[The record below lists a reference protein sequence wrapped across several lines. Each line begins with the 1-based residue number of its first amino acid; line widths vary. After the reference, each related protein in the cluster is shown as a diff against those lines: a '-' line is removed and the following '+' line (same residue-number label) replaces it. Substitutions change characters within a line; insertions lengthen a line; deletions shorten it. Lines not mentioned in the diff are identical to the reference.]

1 MAGCQR
7 GKSHLAGRP
16 CKYKLYYS
24 ICNSRGTA
32 RRQVVQRPASRRR
45 YPCGLLYRRA
55 ALVRSVHPRG
65 AAYCNCGYGG
75 TTGWPTSRLCLV
87 LLCCICVDKYNIHLL
102 IQVSVTVRGIRGVS
116 PEEGKEGYGGNTMF
130 NVAKLLCVVCRL
142 KNIPIKDD
150 TVAEN

>member
-1 MAGCQR
+1 MWQAASEGTNANTNYTILYVTEGPR
-7 GKSHLAGRP
+7 DAKSCIDP
-16 CKYKLYYS
+16 
-24 ICNSRGTA
+24 
-32 RRQVVQRPASRRR
+32 RRDVVIHAA
-45 YPCGLLYRRA
+45 YCYRRA
-55 ALVRSVHPRG
+55 AVVRSVHPRG

-150 TVAEN
+150 AVAEN